1 MGRAMEKLHTTL
13 NFKGDRNKVNAV
25 KILEKKVLDFGCFR
39 LIRDQHRFGYSRMG
53 LTSGED
59 TRRSDHVASSKQTQE
74 FEA

>member
-1 MGRAMEKLHTTL
+1 M
-13 NFKGDRNKVNAV
+13 NAV
-25 KILEKKVLDFGCFR
+25 KILEKTVLDFGWFR